1 MANKTF
7 DNVKA
12 NIYFTK
18 AANAAG
24 LTHASNIDGS
34 TAPGMDVSLAF
45 GKIQNWYDNW
55 DPIVWTGVAKAVVL
69 ESNTFTNTLATAAL
83 TANVTQTFPAVSGTV
98 LNTGTTSYTQT
109 VQSTATGAYKIGTIK
124 INNFETDIYGV
135 DTDHITSATTTGS
148 GNAVTSVTADATG
161 ALTVTKGSTF
171 ALSSHNHDS
180 TYAKLKPD
188 GTTDLY
194 DPSTFI
200 INSKYL
206 PSYVDDII
214 EGHYDVAD
222 GKFYKSATF
231 TVTSSAPANW
241 DTTYTNYYTRHGTSP
256 NYTYEHV
263 TGTTAPEWQAS
274 TYYSIT
280 PSTEI
285 TGESGKIYV
294 DLDANP
300 AEIYRWSGT
309 QFVSMKS
316 PDISAVRNVVAG
328 TTNGTIKI
336 SYTDGTADSTV
347 TAYTHPTTAGN
358 KHIPA
363 GGSSG
368 QILKWSA
375 AGTATWANVSSL
387 STFTGATSSSAA
399 GTAGIV
405 PAPAATTYTSGTNR
419 HYLRSDGTWSDDPV
433 TTQDTLTLNI
443 VPATA

>member
-1 MANKTF
+1 MADKTF
-7 DNVKA
+7 SNVKA
-12 NIYFTK
+12 NIKFTK

-24 LTHASNIDGS
+24 LTHADNISGS
-34 TAPGMDVSLAF
+34 TGNGMDISLAL

-55 DPIVWTGVAKAVVL
+55 HSVVWTGVAASVALV
-69 ESNTFTNTLATAAL
+69 SGSYTNSFATAAL
-83 TANVTQTFPAVSGTV
+83 TGNVTQTFPATSGTV
-98 LNTGTTSYTQT
+98 LNTGTTGYTQT
-109 VQSTATGAYKIGTIK
+109 VQSSDTGAYKIGTIK
-124 INNFETDIYGV
+124 INDVSTDIYGV
-135 DTDHITSATTTGS
+135 NTDHITSATTTGS
-148 GNAVTSVTADATG
+148 GNAVTSVTADASG
-161 ALTVTKGSTF
+161 ALSVTKGETF
-171 ALSSHNHDS
+171 ALGSHNHDT

-194 DPSTFI
+194 DSSTYI

-206 PSYVDDII
+206 PSYVDDVI

-222 GKFYKSATF
+222 GKFYESATF
-231 TVTSSAPANW
+231 TVTSSEPADW
-241 DTTYTNYYTRHGTSP
+241 STTYMNYYTRHGSSP

-263 TGTTAPEWQAS
+263 TGSTAPEWQAS

-280 PSTEI
+280 PSSAI

-294 DLDANP
+294 DLDADP
-300 AEIYRWSGT
+300 AEIYRWSGST
-309 QFVSMKS
+309 FVSMRS
-316 PDISAVRNVVAG
+316 PDISAVRNVIAG

-363 GGSSG
+363 AGSSG

-375 AGTATWANVSSL
+375 AGTAAWANTSDL
-387 STFTGATSSSAA
+387 SVFTGASNSSTA

-405 PAPAATTYTSGTNR
+405 PAPASSTYSSGTNR
-419 HYLRSDGTWSDDPV
+419 HYLRSDGVWSDAPV
-433 TTQDTLTLNI
+433 TTEDTITLNV
-443 VPATA
+443 VPAS